1 MYEAPCGMFYDM
13 PAGGFFVHTEK
24 GLTERYITGR
34 RAAKS
39 NTGLGSGIGD
49 DRIHYRETINNY

>member
-1 MYEAPCGMFYDM
+1 M

-39 NTGLGSGIGD
+39 NTKSNTGLGSGIGD